1 MAKYRKR
8 IPQVPKEGAEPIAFN
23 DNQRAAIEAAY
34 GNSLSEQIWTK
45 IFVATGLYLNAAP
58 SERTAIPIKDLLPR
72 LNELKELA
80 KSIRSDFAGDV
91 SSNKKSTGR
100 VLTGDKRLTAIQKQ
114 YFQRQNWTNFYP
126 GASFD
131 LLEHTLNAVEAVCD
145 FMSMELSDPEY
156 AGHSQGW
163 LWDCWICWLTM
174 IVKEHGL
181 PYKARKDSDK
191 QKPGSPISPFI
202 LFVDTLQKYIPEE
215 FRQHGLVPNPES
227 GSPLGTAIWRAR
239 QGNDTD
245 CKFSDVIDI
254 PGINEM
260 LK

>member
-1 MAKYRKR
+1 MGKYLKR

-23 DNQRAAIEAAY
+23 DSQRAAVEAAY
-34 GNSLSEQIWTK
+34 GKSLSEQIWTK

-58 SERTAIPIKDLLPR
+58 FDRTAVPIKKFLPR
-72 LNELKELA
+72 LDKLKELA
-80 KSIRSDFAGDV
+80 KSLRSDFAEDV

-100 VLTGDKRLTAIQKQ
+100 VLTGDKRLTAIQRQ

-145 FMSMELSDPEY
+145 FMSMELSDPNY
-156 AGHSQGW
+156 AGHSEGW
-163 LWDCWICWLTM
+163 LWNHWICWLTM

-181 PYKARKDSDK
+181 PYEVRKDSDK
-191 QKPGSPISPFI
+191 QKPNSPISPFV
-202 LFVDTLQKYIPEE
+202 LFVDELQKCIPNE
-215 FRQHGLVPNPES
+215 FRRHSPP
-227 GSPLGTAIWRAR
+227 GSERREALATAIGRAR
-239 QGNDTD
+239 EGIDVD

-254 PGINEM
+254 PGINE
-260 LK
+260 LLR